1 MKRELD
7 PSGGVTG
14 SFLGAPDP
22 CTGEFGPVFGLTVCF
37 TWGTVRATCP
47 LHGQP
52 GLSTSVST
60 EVPGDPAPNPRPQ
73 LPPGPGPPP
82 TPTSPSSAVPCRTPG
97 LCQASEYPS
106 GLHFFR
112 CFLAPQLHLKPGFPP
127 RVLCPHLPLSLLD
140 NVASFLPNFRSRRN
154 PCCPVLPAASSLPS
168 STPLPPALSSSTPFP
183 VIMLSDVT

>member
-1 MKRELD
+1 MFGPPLKFNGLWNDFLNFFTVLLNQSRNTPANVKRELD

-22 CTGEFGPVFGLTVCF
+22 CTGESGPVFGLTVCF

-73 LPPGPGPPP
+73 LPPG
-82 TPTSPSSAVPCRTPG
+82 
-97 LCQASEYPS
+97 QA
-106 GLHFFR
+106 
-112 CFLAPQLHLKPGFPP
+112 
-127 RVLCPHLPLSLLD
+127 PHLPRLVPLRLCPAEPP
-140 NVASFLPNFRSRRN
+140 VYARR
-154 PCCPVLPAASSLPS
+154 V
-168 STPLPPALSSSTPFP
+168 STPVAFTF
-183 VIMLSDVT
+183 SDVSWPLDFI

>member
-1 MKRELD
+1 MHR
-7 PSGGVTG
+7 GVRTG
-14 SFLGAPDP
+14 VRVDCLLHVGDHQ
-22 CTGEFGPVFGLTVCF
+22 GHMPVARPARTKYFSEH
-37 TWGTVRATCP
+37 RS
-47 LHGQP
+47 P
-52 GLSTSVST
+52 GRSSAKSSS
-60 EVPGDPAPNPRPQ
+60 PA
-73 LPPGPGPPP
+73 PPGPGPPP

-112 CFLAPQLHLKPGFPP
+112 CFLAPRLHLKPGFPP

-168 STPLPPALSSSTPFP
+168 SAPLPPALSSSTPFP
-183 VIMLSDVT
+183 VIMLSDIT